1 MDFVTIVFSYITANN
16 NIMDKEDPKEEIKI
30 LHGDLTVL
38 LTYTPDGN
46 ESIKVYGDRGN
57 ILVMPKSD
65 NTINVISTKPQL
77 KK

>member
-1 MDFVTIVFSYITANN
+1 MENGN
-16 NIMDKEDPKEEIKI
+16 PEEEKKI

-57 ILVMPKSD
+57 LLVMPKSD
-65 NTINVISTKPQL
+65 NTIIVTTTKPQI